1 MPIKATVSRYI
12 DKNYIS
18 DDFVKIEMH
27 KKISAVESISEI
39 QDLLDEFKDRFGK
52 YDLELEIYIYERLFE
67 KLAARIGADK
77 MLEKKNNITLI
88 LSEEASNKIAGDKLF
103 RSGMRVSR
111 FIRFAYKNNRL
122 QIILDTVGLDRH
134 WLYTMVGFLEQLT
147 VESL

>member
-1 MPIKATVSRYI
+1 MGV
-12 DKNYIS
+12 
-18 DDFVKIEMH
+18 
-27 KKISAVESISEI
+27 
-39 QDLLDEFKDRFGK
+39 
-52 YDLELEIYIYERLFE
+52 
-67 KLAARIGADK
+67 DK

-103 RSGMRVSR
+103 RSGMKVSR

-147 VESL
+147 VELL